1 MEINIVWSV
10 IWVLW
15 HINLCRFSNAK
26 SIFMKV
32 VLFQTIQ
39 FRISMQFKCKY
50 NCEKHFYFKLF
61 SLVFTIRLFTVI
73 SGQPFGG
80 GSYPSAEVKL
90 VYSTAPADWAM
101 EINDKNNW
109 ERCVTVCT
117 FGVLI

>member
-15 HINLCRFSNAK
+15 HINLCRLSNAK

-61 SLVFTIRLFTVI
+61 SLVLTIRLFTVI
-73 SGQPFGG
+73 SGHSFFLGGRVLPLCRGAVGVFYSHQPTGQW
-80 GSYPSAEVKL
+80 K
-90 VYSTAPADWAM
+90 
-101 EINDKNNW
+101 
-109 ERCVTVCT
+109 
-117 FGVLI
+117 